1 MVVLQKY
8 YHRNSLLSFFFFKCQ
23 KKYQRTTTEN
33 LSEQTL
39 NQAVHMVHATSQ
51 FGTKDQKKKADQLK
65 ESYLVY
71 LAMQSCKF
79 IVYLFY
85 NKLTRVQDPLQKIIN
100 EDMQGNKERTNKTET
115 LARQAAITTIN
126 SSLNKYN
133 KERYSRNKVLTN
145 NGTQE
150 PDNLAPR
157 HWSGKSKFHNEGGR
171 TIIH

>member
-1 MVVLQKY
+1 
-8 YHRNSLLSFFFFKCQ
+8 
-23 KKYQRTTTEN
+23 
-33 LSEQTL
+33 
-39 NQAVHMVHATSQ
+39 
-51 FGTKDQKKKADQLK
+51 
-65 ESYLVY
+65 
-71 LAMQSCKF
+71 MQSCKF

-85 NKLTRVQDPLQKIIN
+85 NKLTTVQDPLQKIIN

-157 HWSGKSKFHNEGGR
+157 H
-171 TIIH
+171 